1 MSTKKQSKSDSSS
14 SESSES
20 SDSESTLLTESTSC
34 PLTSAANTAAGVAGI
49 VGGVVY
55 KAGET
60 VIKTGETALKA
71 SAEAGQ
77 AIGEAASQAGGVV
90 LRSATDVGDAAW
102 KQSHGLISWATEGT
116 GNALD
121 FISDSPLI
129 RKLTETLRLDWLVGV
144 SDQVDLQKAETAVKK
159 LQQKYPNESPSE
171 IAHRVMLEKAVYA
184 GGVGLATSL
193 LPGQAIA
200 FLAVDLATTAALQT
214 EMVYQIAA
222 AYGLDLHDPSRRGE
236 VLAIFGL
243 ALGGGRAVKA
253 GLTVVKNIPFAGA
266 LIGASANAT
275 ILYALGYAARR
286 FYEAK
291 QNPNVVETS
300 TEALEE
306 IKQKSETYLQVAM
319 AQQALVDQI
328 LAHMVLA
335 SYPEKTWETILP
347 TLESL
352 NIDPNSLEAI
362 ARHLDSPQPLG
373 ALVQQLNRDFAVL
386 TLSRCYAIAQLD
398 GEIAP
403 AESIVLDALS
413 EKFDLDLA
421 SIQAIVDK

>member
-1 MSTKKQSKSDSSS
+1 MSKKKSSQPEPDATHSPNSQPAEEELS
-14 SESSES
+14 
-20 SDSESTLLTESTSC
+20 LLE
-34 PLTSAANTAAGVAGI
+34 SAAHTAAAVVGV

-55 KAGET
+55 KVGET
-60 VIKTGETALKA
+60 VVKTGETMVKA

-77 AIGEAASQAGGVV
+77 AIGEAASHTGEAV
-90 LRSATDVGDAAW
+90 LRSASDAGDTAW
-102 KQSHGLISWATEGT
+102 KQSHGLIAWATQGT
-116 GNALD
+116 GQALD
-121 FISDSPLI
+121 FISDSSLI
-129 RKLTETLRLDWLVGV
+129 RKLTETLRLDWLVGA
-144 SDQVDLQKAETAVKK
+144 SDTIDLQKAETAVSNLK
-159 LQQKYPNESPSE
+159 QKYPDESPGQ
-171 IAHRVMLEKAVYA
+171 IAHRVMLEKAIYA

-222 AYGLDLHDPSRRGE
+222 AYGLDLNDPARRGE

-253 GLTVVKNIPFAGA
+253 GLTVVRNIPFAGA
-266 LIGASANAT
+266 LIGASANAS
-275 ILYALGYAARR
+275 ILYALGYAARQ

-291 QNPNVVETS
+291 QNPNVEETS
-300 TEALEE
+300 APALEE
-306 IKQKSETYLQVAM
+306 IKHKSELYLQVAM

-335 SYPEKTWETILP
+335 SYPEQTWENILP

-352 NIDPNSLEAI
+352 NIDPNSLETI
-362 ARHLDSPQPLG
+362 ATHLHSPQPLG
-373 ALVQQLNRDFAVL
+373 ALLQQLNRDFAVL

-398 GEIAP
+398 GEISA
-403 AESIVLDALS
+403 AESTILEALA
-413 EKFDLDLA
+413 EKFDLELA
-421 SIQAIVDK
+421 AIAAIATRQAAD